1 MRKYKGPT
9 ADAEADAA
17 AHGEDMDREERLR
30 EHWGEVADKLIMETL
45 NDVSQNGVAVLPPF
59 ASDDEREMEL
69 AEMVRVLDEEGY
81 NACVDEFIDRIKP
94 AKRVVSNDDAL
105 DALDGLRHSLIMT
118 LTVNLNI
125 LAEEWID
132 QKVESEE
139 HCDDD
144 CDGPGDEPEQD
155 DPYFEMP

>member
-17 AHGEDMDREERLR
+17 AHGDDMDREEQLR
-30 EHWGEVADKLIMETL
+30 EHWGVVADNLIMETL
-45 NDVSQNGVAVLPPF
+45 SNLDQNGVAVLPPF
-59 ASDDEREMEL
+59 ASDDEREMSL
-69 AEMVRVLDEEGY
+69 STMCIILDEDGY
-81 NACVDEFIDRIKP
+81 NECVSEYVDGLLPR
-94 AKRVVSNDDAL
+94 AQDDKTNAEIR
-105 DALDGLRHSLIMT
+105 DGLRHNLIMI
-118 LTVNLNI
+118 LAVNLNF

-144 CDGPGDEPEQD
+144 CDGPGDDEQD